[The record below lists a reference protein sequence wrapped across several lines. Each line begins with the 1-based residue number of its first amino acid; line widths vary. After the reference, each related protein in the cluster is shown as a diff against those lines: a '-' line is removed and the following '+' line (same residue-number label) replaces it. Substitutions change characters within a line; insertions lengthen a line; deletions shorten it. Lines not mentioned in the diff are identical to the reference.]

1 MSRVVQSILTVVASA
16 LVAALVAWGVANAAA
31 PAGVEGTVGP
41 AGASGQ
47 DGADGQ
53 DGRDGQDGVDGQ
65 NGVDGRNGPT
75 GPVGPPGPRG
85 PQGAQGEPG
94 PAGPAGADGAEGP
107 VGPAGPAGA
116 PPESLVFEQEFSI
129 PSNTYPIEM
138 ATMPDVPAGR
148 YTVSFGIDSIAVFEY
163 DPVTSPPEGAYRCD
177 LAVDDGFVSGSFR
190 VTMFT
195 DEFGNRS
202 TVGGPTDPP
211 SGSGVG
217 YLDTSSVQDL
227 RIVCQTEWET
237 GNNFH
242 LYEGI
247 WVVLT
252 PLATAP

>member
-1 MSRVVQSILTVVASA
+1 MSRVVQSILVVVASA
-16 LVAALVAWGVANAAA
+16 LVAALVAWGVTSAAA
-31 PAGVEGTVGP
+31 PANVAGAVGP
-41 AGASGQ
+41 AGADGQPGAPGQ
-47 DGADGQ
+47 DGVDGQ
-53 DGRDGQDGVDGQ
+53 DGRDGEDGAL
-65 NGVDGRNGPT
+65 
-75 GPVGPPGPRG
+75 GPVGPRG
-85 PQGAQGEPG
+85 PQGAEGPRGAQG

-107 VGPAGPAGA
+107 VGPTGPAGA
-116 PPESLVFEQEFSI
+116 PPASLVFEQEFSA

-163 DPVTSPPEGAYRCD
+163 DPVTSAPEGHYRCD
-177 LAVDDGFVSGSFR
+177 LAVDDGFASGSFR

-195 DEFGNRS
+195 DVNGDRS
-202 TVGGPTDPP
+202 TVGGPTNPP

-247 WVVLT
+247 WIVLT
-252 PLATAP
+252 PITTAP